1 MARIKTA
8 VLLSI
13 LLLLL
18 FILGWAVYSQ
28 TKENEQVRYSLPEH
42 PTFSGPVRSRIT
54 F

>member
-8 VLLSI
+8 ILLSI

-18 FILGWAVYSQ
+18 SILGWAAYSQ

-42 PTFSGPVRSRIT
+42 PTFSGPVSTRLT